1 MLLMN
6 LAQQEG
12 SEMMQPIAIAIIGG
26 LLTAIVLTLVLIPV
40 IYSVMEGIFC
50 QATVKINDILK

>member
-1 MLLMN
+1 MN